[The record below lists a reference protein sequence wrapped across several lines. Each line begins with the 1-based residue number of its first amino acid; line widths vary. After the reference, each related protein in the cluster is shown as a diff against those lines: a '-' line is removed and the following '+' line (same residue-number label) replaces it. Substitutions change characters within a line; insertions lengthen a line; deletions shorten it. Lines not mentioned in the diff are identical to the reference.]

1 MDIQGVVITLKY
13 FKKFN
18 NKSMFKSFA
27 IKTTIIL
34 SSIIISSVSLAQTR
48 YVTDQFEVTLRSGS
62 STSNSIISM
71 LKSGAKVNVIKQDS
85 ETKYSLVETE
95 KGKQGYILTRFLDNL
110 ASGRDRYTALKT
122 QTETLNSTIRS
133 LKQEVDENIGV
144 INNDANEI
152 SMLRSKLN
160 QTENELD
167 DLKAATHDT
176 LLIIQQNDTLKN
188 RINELETDKRQLV
201 DENTNYKDSTA
212 MDWFIRGA
220 SVSLVAFLL
229 GIIVTRIR
237 WKKRDSWSNY

>member
-1 MDIQGVVITLKY
+1 
-13 FKKFN
+13 
-18 NKSMFKSFA
+18 
-27 IKTTIIL
+27 
-34 SSIIISSVSLAQTR
+34 
-48 YVTDQFEVTLRSGS
+48 
-62 STSNSIISM
+62 
-71 LKSGAKVNVIKQDS
+71 
-85 ETKYSLVETE
+85 
-95 KGKQGYILTRFLDNL
+95 
-110 ASGRDRYTALKT
+110 
-122 QTETLNSTIRS
+122 
-133 LKQEVDENIGV
+133 
-144 INNDANEI
+144 
-152 SMLRSKLN
+152 MLRSKLN